1 MASAGPHGS
10 GRHPGRKMNEIVSII
25 QNASP
30 VMAAVII
37 GLVYSVRAQTKEIA
51 DLKKRIGE
59 YDAMSIS
66 AQLAGIQK
74 DLEWIKLKL
83 AEKE

>member
-1 MASAGPHGS
+1 
-10 GRHPGRKMNEIVSII
+10 MNEIVSII

-37 GLVYSVRAQTKEIA
+37 GLVYSVRTQTKEIA

>member
-1 MASAGPHGS
+1 
-10 GRHPGRKMNEIVSII
+10 MNEIVSII

-37 GLVYSVRAQTKEIA
+37 GLIYNARSQTKEIS

>member
-1 MASAGPHGS
+1 
-10 GRHPGRKMNEIVSII
+10 MNEIVSII

-30 VMAAVII
+30 VLAAVII
-37 GLVYSVRAQTKEIA
+37 GLIYNARSQANEIA
-51 DLKKRIGE
+51 DLKKRVGE
-59 YDAMSIS
+59 YDSMKLS

>member
-1 MASAGPHGS
+1 
-10 GRHPGRKMNEIVSII
+10 MNEFVSII

-30 VMAAVII
+30 VLAAVII
-37 GLVYSVRAQTKEIA
+37 GLIYNARSQAKEIA
-51 DLKKRIGE
+51 DLKKRVGE
-59 YDAMSIS
+59 YDSMKLS

-83 AEKE
+83 AERE

>member
-1 MASAGPHGS
+1 
-10 GRHPGRKMNEIVSII
+10 MNEIVSII

-37 GLVYSVRAQTKEIA
+37 GLIYSVRSQSKEIA

-59 YDAMSIS
+59 YDSMKLS

>member
-1 MASAGPHGS
+1 
-10 GRHPGRKMNEIVSII
+10 MNEIVSII